1 MARSARG
8 QGTIRKKTV
17 KKNGREYTYWEGRYT
32 SGYDP
37 GTGRQIQRSI
47 SGRTQQEVAKK
58 LKAATAAID
67 SGTYTEPSKMT
78 VAQWLDIWKKDYLK
92 GVKPYTV
99 DSYTA
104 AIRNH
109 IKPALGAV
117 RLEALNAHTI
127 QQFYN
132 RLGEPTKQR
141 KALSPK
147 TIKNVHGVLHKA
159 LQQAVKIGYLRFN
172 PAEACELPR
181 VVKKE
186 MKVLDEDHTKAFMQA
201 LKGDPLENLFL
212 TDLFTGLRQ
221 GALLGITWDCIDFAS
236 GLITIKHQLQQ
247 TQVKGDYS
255 YHFSPLKNDR
265 PRTITPAAYVMQLL
279 KSQHTHQLEM
289 RLRAGE
295 LWYNEFDLVFTNEV
309 GRPLSRRTIYKH
321 FKRIAA
327 AIGVPDLRF
336 HDLRH
341 SYAVASIRGGDDIKT
356 IQTNLGH
363 ATAAFTLDVYGHA
376 TDQMKRASAARMDA
390 YIKSLSGS

>member
-1 MARSARG
+1 MARSASG
-8 QGTIRKKTV
+8 QGTIRKKIIT
-17 KKNGREYTYWEGRYT
+17 KNGKEYTYWEARYT
-32 SGYDP
+32 IGYDA
-37 GTGRQIQRSI
+37 GTGKQIQKSI
-47 SGRTQQEVAKK
+47 SGKTQKEVAQK

-67 SGTYTEPSKMT
+67 AGTYIEPSKMT
-78 VAQWLDIWKKDYLK
+78 VAQWLDIWEKDYLK

-99 DSYTA
+99 DSYSA
-104 AIRNH
+104 AIHNH

-132 RLGEPTKQR
+132 RLGEPAKQR

-147 TIKNVHGVLHKA
+147 TVKNVHGVLHKA

-186 MKVLDEDHTKAFMQA
+186 MQVLDDDHSKAFMQA
-201 LKGDPLENLFL
+201 VKGDPLENLFL
-212 TDLFTGLRQ
+212 IDLFTGLRQ
-221 GALLGITWDCIDFAS
+221 GELLGLTWDCIDFAS
-236 GLITIKHQLQQ
+236 SLITVKHQLQQ

-255 YHFSPLKNDR
+255 YHFSPLKNDK

-279 KSQHTHQLEM
+279 KSQHTRQLEM

-321 FKRIAA
+321 FKKIAA
-327 AIGVPDLRF
+327 AIGAPDLRF

-356 IQTNLGH
+356 VQTNLGH

-376 TDQMKRASAARMDA
+376 TNQMKRASAARMDA

>member
-1 MARSARG
+1 MARSASG
-8 QGTIRKKTV
+8 QGSIRKNII
-17 KKNGREYTYWEGRYT
+17 KKNGKEYTYWEARYT
-32 SGYDP
+32 AGYDA
-37 GTGRQIQRSI
+37 GTGKQIQKSI
-47 SGRTQQEVAKK
+47 SGKTQKEVAQK

-67 SGTYTEPSKMT
+67 AGTYIEPSKMT
-78 VAQWLDIWKKDYLK
+78 VGQWLDIWESDYLK
-92 GVKPYTV
+92 GVKPYTA
-99 DSYTA
+99 DSYAA

-132 RLGEPTKQR
+132 RLSEPTKQR

-147 TIKNVHGVLHKA
+147 TVKNIHGVLHKA

-186 MKVLDEDHTKAFMQA
+186 MKVLDEDHSKTFMQA
-201 LKGDPLENLFL
+201 VKGEPLENLFL
-212 TDLFTGLRQ
+212 IDLFTGLRQ
-221 GALLGITWDCIDFAS
+221 GELLGLTWDCIDFNS
-236 GLITIKHQLQQ
+236 GLITVKQQLQQ
-247 TQVKGDYS
+247 AQVKGDYS
-255 YHFSPLKNDR
+255 YHLSSLKNDK

-279 KSQHTHQLEM
+279 KAQHTQQLQM

-295 LWYNEFDLVFTNEV
+295 LWYNEFDLVFTNEM

-321 FKRIAA
+321 FKAIAA
-327 AIGVPDLRF
+327 SINVPDLRF

-341 SYAVASIRGGDDIKT
+341 SYAVASIRSGDDIKT
-356 IQTNLGH
+356 VQTNLGH

-376 TDQMKRASAARMDA
+376 TDQMKRASADRMDA
-390 YIKSLSGS
+390 YIRSISSS